1 MSDEERD
8 DKRDDERDE
17 KRTRTEMSKPANA
30 SGGIDPTVWK
40 VALVA
45 VIGPFMTQLDSTVVN
60 VSLSTI
66 SHTLDSSIATAQWIV
81 SGYLLAMALMLPLNG
96 WLVDRVGAKRLYIIG
111 FSTFTL
117 ASILCGASRTINEL
131 ICARVFQ
138 GLVGGVLAPMTQMMI
153 ARVAGKN
160 MARVMGYAAL
170 PILLGPVLGPVLA
183 GTILAHATWSWLFYL
198 NVPVGILGV
207 GLAMLL
213 LPGDTLSLQKRPFDF
228 LGFAL
233 ISPGLVAL
241 IYGLQ
246 NASHT
251 EGRWVLLAGAVFL
264 AGFLWHSKRKGS
276 SALIDVRIFANRTF
290 SVAAATQFFANG
302 MLYGRQLV
310 VPLYLIAGCGL
321 SAAQAG
327 WLIASTGVGM
337 MCSFPLLGFLTER
350 FGCRA
355 VSAGGALLAF
365 LSTITFLW
373 MIGHPFSAAWAAV
386 SLFLAGAGQGTIS
399 IPSIT
404 AAYSSIPKARLAV
417 ANTALNIAQRVGG
430 PVATTLLSVVI
441 SLTMHDAKNAQ
452 PSQFLMAFVMLS
464 GLHLLVFGAAAL
476 LPLRIHRTYE
486 A

>member
-1 MSDEERD
+1 
-8 DKRDDERDE
+8 
-17 KRTRTEMSKPANA
+17 
-30 SGGIDPTVWK
+30 
-40 VALVA
+40 
-45 VIGPFMTQLDSTVVN
+45 
-60 VSLSTI
+60 
-66 SHTLDSSIATAQWIV
+66 
-81 SGYLLAMALMLPLNG
+81 
-96 WLVDRVGAKRLYIIG
+96 
-111 FSTFTL
+111 
-117 ASILCGASRTINEL
+117 
-131 ICARVFQ
+131 
-138 GLVGGVLAPMTQMMI
+138 
-153 ARVAGKN
+153 
-160 MARVMGYAAL
+160 
-170 PILLGPVLGPVLA
+170 
-183 GTILAHATWSWLFYL
+183 
-198 NVPVGILGV
+198 
-207 GLAMLL
+207 
-213 LPGDTLSLQKRPFDF
+213 
-228 LGFAL
+228 
-233 ISPGLVAL
+233 
-241 IYGLQ
+241 
-246 NASHT
+246 
-251 EGRWVLLAGAVFL
+251 
-264 AGFLWHSKRKGS
+264 
-276 SALIDVRIFANRTF
+276 
-290 SVAAATQFFANG
+290 
-302 MLYGRQLV
+302 
-310 VPLYLIAGCGL
+310 L

-373 MIGHPFSAAWAAV
+373 MIGQPFSAAWAVA

>member
-1 MSDEERD
+1 MKETSRNQD
-8 DKRDDERDE
+8 
-17 KRTRTEMSKPANA
+17 A
-30 SGGIDPTVWK
+30 SRGIDSTVWK
-40 VALVA
+40 VAIVA
-45 VIGPFMTQLDSTVVN
+45 VIGPFMTQIDSTVVN

-66 SHTLDSSIATAQWIV
+66 SHALDASIDTAQWIV

-96 WLVDRVGAKRLYIIG
+96 WLVDRFGAKRLYMIC

-117 ASILCGASRTINEL
+117 ASILCGASQTMGEL
-131 ICARVFQ
+131 ICARIFQ

-153 ARVAGKN
+153 GRVAGKN

-183 GTILAHATWSWLFYL
+183 GTILARASWSWLFYL
-198 NVPVGILGV
+198 NIPVGVIGV
-207 GLAMLL
+207 GLAMWL
-213 LPGDTLSLQKRPFDF
+213 LPRDSASLQKRPFDF

-246 NASHT
+246 NTSHA
-251 EGRWVLLAGAVFL
+251 EGRWLLLASAAFL
-264 AGFLWHSKRKGS
+264 AGFLWHSMRNGQ
-276 SALIDVRIFANRTF
+276 SALIDVRIFSDRIF

-302 MLYGRQLV
+302 MLYGRQLT

-321 SAAQAG
+321 SAAHAG
-327 WLIASTGVGM
+327 WLIAATGVGM

-350 FGCRA
+350 YGCRA
-355 VSAGGALLAF
+355 VAAGGALLAF
-365 LSTITFLW
+365 LSTLTFLW
-373 MIGHPFSAAWAAV
+373 MIEHQFSAAGAV
-386 SLFLAGAGQGTIS
+386 ISLFLAGAGQGTIS

-404 AAYSSIPKARLAV
+404 AAYASISKAKIPV

-430 PVATTLLSVVI
+430 PVATTLLAVVL
-441 SLTMHDAKNAQ
+441 SLSMHNPVNAQ
-452 PSQFLMAFVMLS
+452 PRQFLLAFVALS
-464 GLHLLVFGAAAL
+464 CLHLFALGAAIL
-476 LPLRIHRTYE
+476 LPLRIHRASE